1 MKLQTID
8 NLLLDSSNLLAYVNN
23 SDDLLTIQLFV
34 NMLIKLMRD
43 ACKSD

>member
-1 MKLQTID
+1 MKLKTID

-34 NMLIKLMRD
+34 NMLIKYKRSEVI
-43 ACKSD
+43 K

>member
-34 NMLIKLMRD
+34 NMLIKLKRD
-43 ACKSD
+43 VCKND